1 MKRIRYLLI
10 AAAMMFSAA
19 ATAQKNIAERQY
31 WLDGNI
37 AGAKT
42 LAESPTSISIEG
54 LKSGI
59 HSLTV
64 RVKDSEGLWSS
75 QVAKYF
81 IVPYADNSISSNSIA
96 NHQYWIDGNLQS
108 SVTSNLKPSAVAI
121 NSLNSGLHTF
131 TVRVQDLAGVWSSQV
146 AKCFIVPIAE
156 TSVGD
161 KRIDKHQYWIDGKL
175 EAQVTQDDPIDII
188 SIGNLNPGLH
198 SLTVRVKD
206 NTGVWSS
213 QVAKY
218 FIVPIAE
225 TSVGDKTIVKH
236 QYWIDGKLEAQV
248 TQDDPFN
255 IIDIGTLNP
264 GLHSL
269 TVRVK
274 DSEGLWSS
282 QVAKYFIVPTS
293 ETSVG
298 EKSIVLHQYW
308 IDGNL
313 EAITSVETQPDK
325 IDITGLKPGLHSL
338 TVRVKDSEGLWSSQ
352 VAKYF
357 IVKEDDVIEDATI
370 TRYIYWFDEATDDFK
385 TGPLESASGTIDIDI
400 SDVEAGIHTLW
411 WRCGDSKGAWS
422 EARSVTF
429 ESKSLY
435 YYTVPASGIGT
446 FSADVNLTLP
456 DGLKAHFCTYLKEVD
471 EGLAIKI
478 LNIDGKVIN
487 QNTGVLLSGT
497 GGETY
502 QLRYTSEAG
511 SATDGN
517 KLVPVVEST
526 HVEPVVG
533 EYTNYIMQG
542 GRFIKIKQE
551 EAGKEDIK
559 MPAHRAY
566 LPLLTTEVSP
576 TPGGAKS
583 VVLLLWDD
591 DVVTGIES
599 TEKVDYEPARDGHVY
614 SISGQRLSTPRKG
627 INIINGRKV
636 IVK

>member
-1 MKRIRYLLI
+1 MLMKRIRYALLI
-10 AAAMMFSAA
+10 AVAMI
-19 ATAQKNIAERQY
+19 ATAVTAQTKNIAERQY

-37 AGAKT
+37 AGAQT
-42 LAESPTSISIEG
+42 LAESPTSVSIEG
-54 LKSGI
+54 LKS
-59 HSLTV
+59 
-64 RVKDSEGLWSS
+64 
-75 QVAKYF
+75 
-81 IVPYADNSISSNSIA
+81 
-96 NHQYWIDGNLQS
+96 
-108 SVTSNLKPSAVAI
+108 
-121 NSLNSGLHTF
+121 
-131 TVRVQDLAGVWSSQV
+131 
-146 AKCFIVPIAE
+146 
-156 TSVGD
+156 
-161 KRIDKHQYWIDGKL
+161 
-175 EAQVTQDDPIDII
+175 
-188 SIGNLNPGLH
+188 
-198 SLTVRVKD
+198 
-206 NTGVWSS
+206 
-213 QVAKY
+213 
-218 FIVPIAE
+218 
-225 TSVGDKTIVKH
+225 
-236 QYWIDGKLEAQV
+236 
-248 TQDDPFN
+248 
-255 IIDIGTLNP
+255 

-282 QVAKYFIVPTS
+282 QVAKYFIVPTAD
-293 ETSVG
+293 TSVSDNDIVLHQYWIDG
-298 EKSIVLHQYW
+298 NIEGQVSSTSKPSAIVISTLKPGLHSLTVRVKDKAGLWSSQVAKYFIVPTAAETPASEKSIVLHQYW
-308 IDGNL
+308 IDGKI
-313 EAITSVETQPDK
+313 EAQVSSETQPDI
-325 IDITGLKPGLHSL
+325 IDIETLKPGLHSF

-357 IVKEDDVIEDATI
+357 IVPTAETSVGDKSIVLHQYWIDGKLDAIVSSVTQPSQIPISTLKPGLHSLTVRVKDNTGLWSSQVAKYFIVKDDDFVEEATI
-370 TRYIYWFDEATDDFK
+370 TRYMYWFDEETDDFK
-385 TGPLESASGTIDIDI
+385 TGPLTSASGTMDIDI

-435 YYTVPASGIGT
+435 NYTVPASGIGT

-478 LNIDGKVIN
+478 LNFDGKVIN

-497 GGETY
+497 PGETY

-511 SATDGN
+511 SATEGN

-551 EAGKEDIK
+551 EAGNEDIK

-566 LPLLTTEVSP
+566 LPLLTTAVGE
-576 TPGGAKS
+576 AKS
-583 VVLLLWDD
+583 IVLLWDD
-591 DVVTGIES
+591 GFVTGVERMRNVENEIMRNES
-599 TEKVDYEPARDGHVY
+599 IYNLN
-614 SISGQRLSTPRKG
+614 GQKLSSPRKG